1 MMMKLMRESKQTVS
15 ILLDRLLFCIVN
27 MNMNEW
33 RSAFNAIFILER
45 LLPSAFVEDCREELI
60 RFDTISD
67 LFFLS
72 GIIARCYSNKK

>member
-1 MMMKLMRESKQTVS
+1 MNGEVPSMR
-15 ILLDRLLFCIVN
+15 
-27 MNMNEW
+27 
-33 RSAFNAIFILER
+33 FILER